1 MDLADLPFQTIE
13 AVAPLLHSRQVSPVE
28 LMGAVLDRIERLDPI
43 YRGYITVDDVRG
55 RKRAAEAEQE
65 IMRGAYRGP
74 LHGIPVAHKDTL
86 WTAGLRTTSHSRL
99 FQEWVPTVDATVV
112 ARLSDAGAIT
122 VGKANTHEFACGD
135 MSLFGESRNPWDLT
149 RVTGGS
155 SSGSAAVVAAHLAL
169 GATGTDSG
177 GSIRVPA
184 AFCGIVGLKP
194 TYGRVSRFGQVTLS
208 QYMAHVGPMTKT
220 VGDAALMLAAMA
232 GPDPKDGSAS
242 PRPVPDYHAAIR
254 DDLKGMRLGVPRA
267 YFFDA
272 LDPEVSRLVEAA
284 ITTLAGLGAELVDVE
299 IPLAAESDGALYA
312 ITFAEAAS
320 AHERN
325 LREHRDGYGENT
337 WHRLAQGFFISAME
351 YVRAMRI
358 RQRVIE
364 ATRAVFATGLHAL
377 VYPVAPYPAYEID
390 RFVEL
395 EYDDGRLTRL
405 ANLTGRPSM
414 SVPCGFTSSGLPAAI
429 QITGRPWRED
439 EVFRLGGAYERATP
453 WTTVRPPE
461 PTQEANHG

>member
-1 MDLADLPFQTIE
+1 MDLADLPFQTVETI
-13 AVAPLLHSRQVSPVE
+13 APMLRSREVSPVE
-28 LMGAVLDRIERLDPI
+28 LMDASLERIERLDPI
-43 YRGYITVDDVRG
+43 YHGFITVDTD
-55 RKRAAEAEQE
+55 RARQRAQEAEHE
-65 IMRGAYRGP
+65 IARGGYRGP
-74 LHGIPVAHKDTL
+74 MHGIPVAHKDTL

-99 FQEWVPTVDATVV
+99 YRDWVPDVDATVV
-112 ARLSDAGAIT
+112 ARLSAAGAIT
-122 VGKANTHEFACGD
+122 IGKANTHEFACGD
-135 MSLFGESRNPWDLT
+135 MSLFGDSVNPWDLT

-155 SSGSAAVVAAHLAL
+155 SSGSAGAVAAHLAMT
-169 GATGTDSG
+169 ATGTDSG

-220 VGDAALMLAAMA
+220 VGDAAFMLAAMA
-232 GPDPKDGSAS
+232 GQDPRDSS
-242 PRPVPDYHAAIR
+242 SSSRPVPDYHAAIR
-254 DDLKGMRLGVPRA
+254 DDLQGIRLGIPRP
-267 YFFDA
+267 YFFDG
-272 LDPEVSRLVEAA
+272 LDQEVARLVEAA
-284 ITTLAGLGAELVDVE
+284 IDTLRQLGAEIVDVE
-299 IPLAAESDGALYA
+299 IPLVGEADGALYA

-351 YVRAMRI
+351 YVRAMRM

-364 ATRAVFATGLHAL
+364 VTRAVFAAGIHAL
-377 VYPVAPYPAYEID
+377 VSPVAPYPAYKID

-414 SVPCGFTSSGLPAAI
+414 SVPCGFTADGLPVAI
-429 QITGRPWRED
+429 QVTGSPWRE
-439 EVFRLGGAYERATP
+439 EGVFRVAGAYERATN
-453 WTTVRPPE
+453 WFRIRPPE
-461 PTQEANHG
+461 LSEVAAK